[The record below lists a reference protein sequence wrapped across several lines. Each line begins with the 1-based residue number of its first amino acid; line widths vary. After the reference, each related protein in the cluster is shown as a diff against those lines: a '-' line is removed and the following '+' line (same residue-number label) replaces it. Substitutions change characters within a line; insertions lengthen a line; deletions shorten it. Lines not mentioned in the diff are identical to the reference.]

1 MSYLR
6 RKPALLVTLVVTI
19 ILTVKRGGGSMMT
32 CGWFSSAGTEEVFR
46 VEGEM
51 VGAKYR
57 AILEENL
64 EFQDTPLSIQP
75 KETVVVQIH
84 ERGTHGTGP
93 LRVIM
98 LG

>member
-1 MSYLR
+1 M
-6 RKPALLVTLVVTI
+6 
-19 ILTVKRGGGSMMT
+19 
-32 CGWFSSAGTEEVFR
+32 FR

-84 ERGTHGTGP
+84 EHGTHGTGP